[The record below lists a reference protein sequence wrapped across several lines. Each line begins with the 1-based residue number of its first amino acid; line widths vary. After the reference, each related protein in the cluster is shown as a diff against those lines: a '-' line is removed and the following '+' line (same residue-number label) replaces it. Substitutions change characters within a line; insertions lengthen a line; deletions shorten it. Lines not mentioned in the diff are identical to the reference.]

1 VRSLR
6 YFISWGLVFMV
17 LNVIT
22 FVIAATQ
29 MWLLSPRLC
38 LVVLALSPPLVYGA
52 VRFNR
57 RLHRVYWQVQQEV
70 GELTTVV
77 EEATAGVR
85 VVKAFGRE
93 DQQARRLEVEASS
106 ILDQNLEAARIR
118 AFYVPLLAILPQLCL
133 AAILWYG
140 GRLVID
146 GQVTL
151 GALVAFNSYLLLLA
165 WPLQGL
171 GMLFGFAQRAAASA
185 ERVFEV
191 LDQPPAIADRP
202 GATPLPNPAKGS
214 GEPQGGAPVHREGS
228 GEPQGGAPVGLEL
241 AEALFAAF
249 SDPAGY
255 RLFDD
260 ARPALEALAGRGLR
274 LGVVSNF
281 EPWLEDVLALE
292 GVDHLFAA
300 VAISGKLGVA
310 KPDPEIFLAALAEAG
325 ADPAATVHVG
335 DQPANDVAAARAVGI
350 TPVLIDRFARHPGPD
365 GVHRVEDLLGLVRLL
380 NGHGSG

>member
-1 VRSLR
+1 MSRVPPIPDPLDCVLFDAGDTLLAPAPSFQGR
-6 YFISWGLVFMV
+6 FMAVAAEHGL
-17 LNVIT
+17 
-22 FVIAATQ
+22 
-29 MWLLSPRLC
+29 
-38 LVVLALSPPLVYGA
+38 PL
-52 VRFNR
+52 
-57 RLHRVYWQVQQEV
+57 
-70 GELTTVV
+70 
-77 EEATAGVR
+77 EEAAVD
-85 VVKAFGRE
+85 A
-93 DQQARRLEVEASS
+93 
-106 ILDQNLEAARIR
+106 
-118 AFYVPLLAILPQLCL
+118 
-133 AAILWYG
+133 
-140 GRLVID
+140 
-146 GQVTL
+146 
-151 GALVAFNSYLLLLA
+151 
-165 WPLQGL
+165 
-171 GMLFGFAQRAAASA
+171 
-185 ERVFEV
+185 
-191 LDQPPAIADRP
+191 AIADAVRAAEWP
-202 GATPLPNPAKGS
+202 SDWTDPATQREFWVGFYRQVLADLGHGEKGM
-214 GEPQGGAPVHREGS
+214 
-228 GEPQGGAPVGLEL
+228 EL
-241 AEALFAAF
+241 ADALFEAF

>member
-1 VRSLR
+1 MSRLPPIPDPLHCVLFDAGDTLLAPAPSFQGRFVAVAAAHGLPLEEAAVDAAIAEAVRAAE
-6 YFISWGLVFMV
+6 WPADW
-17 LNVIT
+17 T
-22 FVIAATQ
+22 DPATQ
-29 MWLLSPRLC
+29 RSFWVGFYRQ
-38 LVVLALSPPLVYGA
+38 VLAA
-52 VRFNR
+52 
-57 RLHRVYWQVQQEV
+57 
-70 GELTTVV
+70 
-77 EEATAGVR
+77 
-85 VVKAFGRE
+85 
-93 DQQARRLEVEASS
+93 
-106 ILDQNLEAARIR
+106 
-118 AFYVPLLAILPQLCL
+118 
-133 AAILWYG
+133 
-140 GRLVID
+140 
-146 GQVTL
+146 L
-151 GALVAFNSYLLLLA
+151 GHE
-165 WPLQGL
+165 
-171 GMLFGFAQRAAASA
+171 GM
-185 ERVFEV
+185 
-191 LDQPPAIADRP
+191 
-202 GATPLPNPAKGS
+202 
-214 GEPQGGAPVHREGS
+214 EGS

>member
-1 VRSLR
+1 MSRLPPIPDPLHCVLFDAGDTLLAPAPSFQGRFVAVAAAHGLPLEEAAVDAAIAEAVRAAE
-6 YFISWGLVFMV
+6 WPADW
-17 LNVIT
+17 T
-22 FVIAATQ
+22 DPATQ
-29 MWLLSPRLC
+29 RSFWVGFYRQ
-38 LVVLALSPPLVYGA
+38 VLAA
-52 VRFNR
+52 
-57 RLHRVYWQVQQEV
+57 
-70 GELTTVV
+70 
-77 EEATAGVR
+77 
-85 VVKAFGRE
+85 
-93 DQQARRLEVEASS
+93 
-106 ILDQNLEAARIR
+106 
-118 AFYVPLLAILPQLCL
+118 
-133 AAILWYG
+133 
-140 GRLVID
+140 
-146 GQVTL
+146 L
-151 GALVAFNSYLLLLA
+151 GHE
-165 WPLQGL
+165 
-171 GMLFGFAQRAAASA
+171 GM
-185 ERVFEV
+185 
-191 LDQPPAIADRP
+191 
-202 GATPLPNPAKGS
+202 
-214 GEPQGGAPVHREGS
+214 EGS

-260 ARPALEALAGRGLR
+260 ARPALEALAGRGLK